1 MAQNIPIFRTSEG
14 KAEYYAAYEAMLK
27 RWPVPYEELYIPTRF
42 GDTHV
47 IASGPQGAPALVLF
61 HSAGSGA
68 VQWFRNVEALSQHY
82 RTYAVD
88 VIGEVNKSIPT
99 RRLSQRQ
106 EFVEWMEALFNSLNI
121 ESANLVGNS
130 FGGLLAFTA
139 ALYLP
144 GRVRK
149 VVLISPAATFVQM
162 WAFYTHLAFPYK
174 FGYAIGSERIIMS
187 GFNWL
192 WQDFPRDEIAT
203 LYTRLSKTNGFPSC
217 QLAPPVFSDEEL
229 RRIHTPMLL
238 LIGDHEV
245 IYNPRRVIRRATRLV
260 PGLKA
265 GIIPNANHNAQVTAP
280 DLVNRK
286 ILDFLDCPLPGPLPH
301 ERLAQPR

>member
-1 MAQNIPIFRTSEG
+1 MSKNISVFRTPES
-14 KAEYYAAYEAMLK
+14 KAGFYAAYEAMLK

-42 GDTHV
+42 GETHV
-47 IASGPQGAPALVLF
+47 IASGYQGAPALVLF

-68 VQWFRNVEALSQHY
+68 VQWFRNVGSFSRRY
-82 RTYAVD
+82 RTYCVD
-88 VIGEVNKSIPT
+88 VIGEVNKSSTTWKIT
-99 RRLSQRQ
+99 QRL
-106 EFVEWMEALFNSLNI
+106 EFVEWMEALFNGLQI
-121 ESANLVGNS
+121 ESAGLVGNS
-130 FGGLLAFTA
+130 FGGMLAFTA

-174 FGYAIGSERIIMS
+174 FGYTIGSERIIMS

-192 WQDFPRDEIAT
+192 WQDFPRDAIAT
-203 LYTRLSKTNGFPSC
+203 HYTRLSKTNGFPSY

-229 RRIHTPMLL
+229 RKIRSPMLL

-245 IYNPRRVIRRATRLV
+245 IYNPRRAIRRATRLV

-265 GIIPNANHNAQVTAP
+265 EIIPNANHNAQVTAP
-280 DLVNRK
+280 DLVNQK
-286 ILDFLDCPLPGPLPH
+286 ILNFLDCPVPD
-301 ERLAQPR
+301 

>member
-1 MAQNIPIFRTSEG
+1 MIMSQNISVFRTPES
-14 KAEYYAAYEAMLK
+14 KAGFYAAYEAMLK

-42 GDTHV
+42 GETHV
-47 IASGPQGAPALVLF
+47 IASGSQGAPALVLF

-68 VQWFRNVEALSQHY
+68 VQWFRNVGSFSQRY
-82 RTYAVD
+82 RTYCVD
-88 VIGEVNKSIPT
+88 VIGEVNKSNTTWKIT
-99 RRLSQRQ
+99 QRL
-106 EFVEWMEALFNSLNI
+106 EFVEWMEALFNGLQI

-130 FGGLLAFTA
+130 FGGMLAFTA

-174 FGYAIGSERIIMS
+174 FGYTIGSERIIMS

-192 WQDFPRDEIAT
+192 WQDFPRDAT
-203 LYTRLSKTNGFPSC
+203 ATHYTRLSKTNGFPSY

-229 RRIHTPMLL
+229 RKIRSPMLL

-245 IYNPRRVIRRATRLV
+245 IYNPRRAIRRAARLV

-265 GIIPNANHNAQVTAP
+265 EIIPNANHNAQVTAP
-280 DLVNRK
+280 DLVNQK
-286 ILDFLDCPLPGPLPH
+286 ILDFLDCPVPD
-301 ERLAQPR
+301 